1 MTGGVAITVFV
12 LSLLAAIMLH
22 EAGHLL
28 TAKRFGM
35 RADRFF
41 VGFGPTL
48 WSTRRG
54 ETEYGVKAF
63 WLGGYVRIVGMSPL
77 DERQPPV
84 VDELLDPEMLA
95 EDRRQDPAGGD
106 GAAPPVGP
114 DRDVASGR
122 VLTDPFLPNAS
133 WDRLATSL
141 RGRGTPRALVDR
153 IVSRTRATLAP
164 SAGPEQV
171 RATLLEVLTTEVPDS
186 GRVGDLHHR
195 LVAGDRER
203 FFHDRPAWQRAIVLV
218 AGSVTHFLIAV
229 AVLLG
234 AYLFLPQ
241 LTGQVV
247 PVIDAVL
254 EDSPAQA
261 AGLAPGDRVVA
272 VGDVRSERFEDL
284 RQQIASRPDE
294 PVELVYA
301 RDGVERTVTVTP
313 RGEVDPETG
322 ETIGV
327 VGFVPSAEQVRLGPA
342 EASRQALV
350 GEPSRFSPGGFVP
363 MFTGSLEALVR
374 VFSPQGLG
382 SLFSQAAGQSER
394 GVEGAVSLVGA
405 ASIAGQT
412 GGDALGLTVFLALLA
427 AINIFIGIFN
437 LVPLPPLDGGHL
449 AVLGVERAVNGWR
462 SLRGRTPDFSVDP
475 RAVAAIAIPVLAVL
489 GTVFLALLW
498 LDITEPIR
506 FG

>member
-1 MTGGVAITVFV
+1 MTGGIAITVFV
-12 LSLLAAIMLH
+12 ISLLVAIMLH

-84 VDELLDPEMLA
+84 VDELLDPDRLA
-95 EDRRQDPAGGD
+95 EDRRQAAGGGD
-106 GAAPPVGP
+106 ELHVP
-114 DRDVASGR
+114 
-122 VLTDPFLPNAS
+122 LLPEPS
-133 WDRLATSL
+133 WDRLRATL
-141 RGRGTPRALVDR
+141 QGRGTSRELTER
-153 IVSRTRATLAP
+153 IVRRTRTTLPPTAGVAEARATLA
-164 SAGPEQV
+164 
-171 RATLLEVLTTEVPDS
+171 EVLVTEVPDT

-195 LVAGDRER
+195 LLEGDRER

-218 AGSVTHFLIAV
+218 AGSVAHFLIAV
-229 AVLLG
+229 AVLFG

-241 LTGQVV
+241 LTGEVV

-261 AGLAPGDRVVA
+261 AGLEPGDRVVA
-272 VGDVRSERFEDL
+272 VDDVRSSSFPEL
-284 RQQIASRPDE
+284 REAIAARPDE
-294 PVELVYA
+294 AVDLVYE
-301 RDGVERTVTVTP
+301 RGGEERTVTVTP
-313 RGEVDPETG
+313 RAEVDPETG
-322 ETIGV
+322 ETIGL
-327 VGFVPSAEQVRLGPA
+327 VGFVPSAEMARLEPL
-342 EASRQALV
+342 EAAGRALV
-350 GEPSRFSPGGFVP
+350 GEPSALSPGGFVP
-363 MFTGSLEALVR
+363 MFTGSLQALVR

-382 SLFSQAAGQSER
+382 VLFSQATGQAER

-412 GGDALGLTVFLALLA
+412 GGDALGITVFLALLA

-449 AVLGVERAVNGWR
+449 AVLGVERAVNAWR
-462 SLRGRTPDFSVDP
+462 SVRGRATDFTVDP

-489 GTVFLALLW
+489 GTIFLALLW

>member
-12 LSLLAAIMLH
+12 ISLLIAIMLH

-48 WSTRRG
+48 WSTHRG

-84 VDELLDPEMLA
+84 VDELLDPEALA
-95 EDRRQDPAGGD
+95 EDRRSAAGGGD
-106 GAAPPVGP
+106 ELAV
-114 DRDVASGR
+114 
-122 VLTDPFLPNAS
+122 PFLPDPA
-133 WDRLATSL
+133 WDRLATTL
-141 RGRGTPRALVDR
+141 EGRGASSQQTER
-153 IVSRTRATLAP
+153 IVRRTRAALPPTAGAAEVRTVLA
-164 SAGPEQV
+164 
-171 RATLLEVLTTEVPDS
+171 EVLVTEVPDT

-195 LVAGDRER
+195 LTAGDRER

-218 AGSVTHFLIAV
+218 AGSVTHFLIAF

-234 AYLFLPQ
+234 AYLLLPQ
-241 LTGQVV
+241 LTGEVV

-254 EDSPAQA
+254 DDSPAQA

-272 VGDVRSERFEDL
+272 VEGVRSDRFEVL
-284 RQQIASRPDE
+284 REEIASRPE
-294 PVELVYA
+294 QPTELVVERA
-301 RDGVERTVTVTP
+301 GEERTVTVTP
-313 RGEVDPETG
+313 RSEVDPETG
-322 ETIGV
+322 ATIGL
-327 VGFVPSAEQVRLGPA
+327 VGFVPSAEQVRLDPL
-342 EASRQALV
+342 EAARRALV
-350 GEPSRFSPGGFVP
+350 GEPSRLSPGGFVP

-382 SLFSQAAGQSER
+382 ALFSQASGQTER

-412 GGDALGLTVFLALLA
+412 GGDALGLTVFLVLIA
-427 AINIFIGIFN
+427 AVNIFIGIFN

-449 AVLGVERAVNGWR
+449 AVLGVERAVNAWR
-462 SLRGRTPDFSVDP
+462 SLRGRTPDFTVDP
-475 RAVAAIAIPVLAVL
+475 RAVAAIAIPVIAVL

>member
-1 MTGGVAITVFV
+1 MTGGVAITIFV
-12 LSLLAAIMLH
+12 VSLLAAIMLH

-63 WLGGYVRIVGMSPL
+63 WLGGYVRIIGMSPL

-84 VDELLDPEMLA
+84 ADELLDPEALA
-95 EDRRQDPAGGD
+95 EDRRQAAAGGD
-106 GAAPPVGP
+106 ELAQPLLPGP
-114 DRDVASGR
+114 
-122 VLTDPFLPNAS
+122 S
-133 WDRLATSL
+133 WDRLAVSL
-141 RGRGTPRALVDR
+141 QGRGTPRQLTER
-153 IVSRTRATLAP
+153 IVRRTRAALSPASSANEARTTL
-164 SAGPEQV
+164 
-171 RATLLEVLTTEVPDS
+171 TEVLVTEVPDT

-195 LVAGDRER
+195 LLEGDRDR

-218 AGSVTHFLIAV
+218 AGSVTHFLIAI

-241 LTGQVV
+241 LTGQIV

-261 AGLAPGDRVVA
+261 AGLTPGDRVLA
-272 VGDVRSERFEDL
+272 FGDVRSDGFEVL
-284 RQQIASRPDE
+284 REEIAARPE
-294 PVELVYA
+294 QPTELTYE
-301 RDGVERTVTVTP
+301 RDGEERTVTITP
-313 RGEVDPETG
+313 RAEVDPDTG
-322 ETIGV
+322 ETIGL
-327 VGFVPSAEQVRLGPA
+327 VGFVPSAEQRRLDPL
-342 EASRQALV
+342 EATRRALV
-350 GEPSRFSPGGFVP
+350 GEPSMLSPGGFVP
-363 MFTGSLEALVR
+363 MFTGSLGALVR

-382 SLFSQAAGQSER
+382 SLFSQATGQAER

-449 AVLGVERAVNGWR
+449 AVLGIERAVNAWR
-462 SLRGRTPDFSVDP
+462 TLQGRTPDFTVDP
-475 RAVAAIAIPVLAVL
+475 RAVAAIAIPVIAVL

>member
-12 LSLLAAIMLH
+12 VSLLAAILLH

-84 VDELLDPEMLA
+84 VDELLDPEALA
-95 EDRRQDPAGGD
+95 EDRRQAAAGGD
-106 GAAPPVGP
+106 ELAQ
-114 DRDVASGR
+114 
-122 VLTDPFLPNAS
+122 PFLPDPS
-133 WDRLATSL
+133 WDRLAASL
-141 RGRGTPRALVDR
+141 EGRGTSRQLTER
-153 IVSRTRATLAP
+153 IVRRTGAALPAAP
-164 SAGPEQV
+164 SPEEV
-171 RATLLEVLTTEVPDS
+171 RTTLTEVLVTEIPDTR
-186 GRVGDLHHR
+186 RVGDLHHR
-195 LVAGDRER
+195 LLQGDRDR

-218 AGSVTHFLIAV
+218 AGSVTHFLIAI
-229 AVLLG
+229 AALFG
-234 AYLFLPQ
+234 AYLLLPQ

-254 EDSPAQA
+254 DDSPAQA
-261 AGLAPGDRVVA
+261 AGLAPGDRVLA
-272 VGDVRSERFEDL
+272 FGDVRSEEFEAI
-284 RQQIASRPDE
+284 REAITARPE
-294 PVELVYA
+294 QPTELVYE
-301 RDGVERTVTVTP
+301 RDGEERTVTITP
-313 RGEVDPETG
+313 RAEVDPDTG
-322 ETIGV
+322 ETIGL
-327 VGFVPSAEQVRLGPA
+327 VGFVPSAEQTRLGLL
-342 EASRQALV
+342 EASQRALV
-350 GEPSRFSPGGFVP
+350 GEPSMFSPGGFVP
-363 MFTGSLEALVR
+363 MFTGSLGALVR
-374 VFSPQGLG
+374 VFSPDGLG
-382 SLFSQAAGQSER
+382 ALFSQATGQTER

-412 GGDALGLTVFLALLA
+412 GGDALGLTVFLALIA
-427 AINIFIGIFN
+427 AVNIFIGIFN

-449 AVLGVERAVNGWR
+449 AVLGVERAVNAWR
-462 SLRGRTPDFSVDP
+462 SLRGGTPDFTVDP
-475 RAVAAIAIPVLAVL
+475 RAVAAIAIPVIAVL

>member
-12 LSLLAAIMLH
+12 LSLLVAIMLH

-48 WSTRRG
+48 WSTHRG

-77 DERQPPV
+77 DERQLPV
-84 VDELLDPEMLA
+84 VDELLDPEALA
-95 EDRRQDPAGGD
+95 EDRRLASDAGAGT
-106 GAAPPVGP
+106 AV
-114 DRDVASGR
+114 
-122 VLTDPFLPNAS
+122 PFLPEPT
-133 WDRLATSL
+133 WDRLLASL
-141 RGRGTPRALVDR
+141 EGRGATPQVTER
-153 IVSRTRATLAP
+153 IVRRTRAALPAT
-164 SAGPEQV
+164 AGATEV
-171 RATLLEVLTTEVPDS
+171 RAALSEVLVAEVPDT

-195 LVAGDRER
+195 LLAGDRDR

-218 AGSVTHFLIAV
+218 AGSVTHFLIAI

-234 AYLFLPQ
+234 AYLLLPQ
-241 LTGQVV
+241 LTGEVV
-247 PVIDAVL
+247 PVVDAVL
-254 EDSPAQA
+254 ADSPAQA

-272 VGDVRSERFEDL
+272 VGDVRSDQFEVL
-284 RQQIASRPDE
+284 REEIASRPEQPTDLTYE
-294 PVELVYA
+294 
-301 RDGVERTVTVTP
+301 RDGEERTVTVTP

-322 ETIGV
+322 ETIGL
-327 VGFVPSAEQVRLGPA
+327 VGFVPSAEQLRLAPV
-342 EASRQALV
+342 EAVQRALV
-350 GEPSRFSPGGFVP
+350 GEPSNLSPGGFVP
-363 MFTGSLEALVR
+363 MFTGSLAALGR

-382 SLFSQAAGQSER
+382 TLFSQASGQTER

-412 GGDALGLTVFLALLA
+412 GGDALGLTVFLVLIA
-427 AINIFIGIFN
+427 AVNIFIGIFN

-462 SLRGRTPDFSVDP
+462 SLRGRSPDFTVDP
-475 RAVAAIAIPVLAVL
+475 RMVAAIAIPVIAVL

>member
-84 VDELLDPEMLA
+84 VDELLDPEALA
-95 EDRRQDPAGGD
+95 EDRRRAAGGGD
-106 GAAPPVGP
+106 EHAVPALP
-114 DRDVASGR
+114 DPSWGRLTAS
-122 VLTDPFLPNAS
+122 LQ
-133 WDRLATSL
+133 
-141 RGRGTPRALVDR
+141 GRGASRQLTDR
-153 IVSRTRATLAP
+153 IVTRTRAALPPAAGLA
-164 SAGPEQV
+164 EV
-171 RATLLEVLTTEVPDS
+171 RTSLSEVLVTEVPDT

-195 LVAGDRER
+195 LVEGDRER

-218 AGSVTHFLIAV
+218 AGSVTHFLIAI
-229 AVLLG
+229 AVLFG

-261 AGLAPGDRVVA
+261 AGLAPGDRVVG
-272 VGDVRSERFEDL
+272 VGDVRSEQFEVL
-284 RQQIASRPDE
+284 REEIASRPE
-294 PVELVYA
+294 QPTELVYE
-301 RDGVERTVTVTP
+301 RDGEQRTVTVTP
-313 RGEVDPETG
+313 RAEVDPETG
-322 ETIGV
+322 ATIGL
-327 VGFVPSAEQVRLGPA
+327 VGFVPSAEQLRVEPLDAAR
-342 EASRQALV
+342 RALV

-363 MFTGSLEALVR
+363 MFTGSLAALVR

-405 ASIAGQT
+405 ASIAGQM
-412 GGDALGLTVFLALLA
+412 GGDALGLTVFLALIA

-475 RAVAAIAIPVLAVL
+475 RAVAAIAIPVIAVL

>member
-12 LSLLAAIMLH
+12 ISLLVAIMLH

-48 WSTRRG
+48 WSTHRG

-84 VDELLDPEMLA
+84 VDELLDPEALA
-95 EDRRQDPAGGD
+95 EDRRLVAAGGD
-106 GAAPPVGP
+106 ELAV
-114 DRDVASGR
+114 
-122 VLTDPFLPNAS
+122 PFLPDPS
-133 WDRLATSL
+133 WDRLAATL
-141 RGRGTPRALVDR
+141 EGRGASREQTER
-153 IVSRTRATLAP
+153 IVRRTRAALPPTAGAAEVRTALA
-164 SAGPEQV
+164 
-171 RATLLEVLTTEVPDS
+171 EVLVTEVPDT

-195 LVAGDRER
+195 LTAGDRDR

-218 AGSVTHFLIAV
+218 AGSVTHFLIAF

-234 AYLFLPQ
+234 AYLLLPQ
-241 LTGQVV
+241 LTGEVV

-254 EDSPAQA
+254 DDSPAQA

-272 VGDVRSERFEDL
+272 VGGVRSERFEVL
-284 RQQIASRPDE
+284 REEIASRPE
-294 PVELVYA
+294 QPTELVYERA
-301 RDGVERTVTVTP
+301 GEERTVTVTP

-322 ETIGV
+322 ATIGL
-327 VGFVPSAEQVRLGPA
+327 VGFVPSAEQVRLAPL
-342 EASRQALV
+342 EAVRRALV
-350 GEPSRFSPGGFVP
+350 GEPSRLSPGGFVP

-382 SLFSQAAGQSER
+382 TLFSQASGQTER

-412 GGDALGLTVFLALLA
+412 GGDALGLTVFLVLIA
-427 AINIFIGIFN
+427 AVNIFIGIFN

-449 AVLGVERAVNGWR
+449 AVLGVERAVNAWR
-462 SLRGRTPDFSVDP
+462 SLRGRAPDFTVDP
-475 RAVAAIAIPVLAVL
+475 RAVAAIAIPVIAVL

>member
-12 LSLLAAIMLH
+12 ISLLVAIMLH

-84 VDELLDPEMLA
+84 VDELLDPERLA
-95 EDRRQDPAGGD
+95 EDRRQAAGGGD
-106 GAAPPVGP
+106 ELAV
-114 DRDVASGR
+114 
-122 VLTDPFLPNAS
+122 PFLPEPA
-133 WDRLATSL
+133 WDRLRATL
-141 RGRGTPRALVDR
+141 QGRGTPRDLTER
-153 IVSRTRATLAP
+153 IVRRTRTTLSPTAGAAEARATLA
-164 SAGPEQV
+164 
-171 RATLLEVLTTEVPDS
+171 EVLVTEVPDT

-195 LVAGDRER
+195 LLEGDRER

-241 LTGQVV
+241 LTGEVV

-254 EDSPAQA
+254 EDSPAAA
-261 AGLAPGDRVVA
+261 AGLEPGDRVLA
-272 VGDVRSERFEDL
+272 VDDVRSDSFQEL
-284 RQQIASRPDE
+284 REAIAARPDE
-294 PVELVYA
+294 PVELVY
-301 RDGVERTVTVTP
+301 ERGGEERSVTVTP
-313 RGEVDPETG
+313 RAELDPETG
-322 ETIGV
+322 ATIGL
-327 VGFVPSAEQVRLGPA
+327 VGFVPTADQARLEPL
-342 EASRQALV
+342 EAAGRALV
-350 GEPSRFSPGGFVP
+350 GEPSALSPGGFVP

-382 SLFSQAAGQSER
+382 ALFSQATGQAER

-405 ASIAGQT
+405 ASIAGQM
-412 GGDALGLTVFLALLA
+412 GGDALGLTVFLALIA

-449 AVLGVERAVNGWR
+449 AVLGVERAVNAWR
-462 SLRGRTPDFSVDP
+462 SVQGRATDFTVDP